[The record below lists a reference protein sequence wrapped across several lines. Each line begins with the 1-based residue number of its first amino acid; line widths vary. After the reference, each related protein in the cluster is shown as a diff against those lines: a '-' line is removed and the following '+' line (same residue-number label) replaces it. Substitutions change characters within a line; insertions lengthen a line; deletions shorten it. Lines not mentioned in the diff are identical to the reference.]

1 MLVWY
6 GVVVCRQDLT
16 ATKDQ
21 SESKGRKRGLE
32 EVPSF
37 FLWFTETDGS
47 SDPIAEIIKDDIWP
61 NPLQFFLV
69 SSPSV
74 INNFRGSLNFYAF
87 FTQGGGDLNETYEEE
102 EEEEG
107 EEELDDEEDDD
118 DPVSLSMKVNGASSV
133 VNHQCF

>member
-1 MLVWY
+1 M
-6 GVVVCRQDLT
+6 T

-37 FLWFTETDGS
+37 FLWFSETDGS

-69 SSPSV
+69 SLPKHFV
-74 INNFRGSLNFYAF
+74 AIIAQCIFM
-87 FTQGGGDLNETYEEE
+87 QGGGDLNETYEEE

-118 DPVSLSMKVNGASSV
+118 DPV
-133 VNHQCF
+133 CFNQWPQV